1 MDCGLCG
8 HGRGHECGH
17 GHGHS
22 NKLATRNSQRLTR
35 LAGGTF
41 NWLSGNGG
49 GGASNVLSVS
59 VLCCCACHRQTVVC
73 HIHDKMLQLS
83 WPLRLPRQFANQETE
98 YRMLALA
105 LLPAL

>member
-1 MDCGLCG
+1 MACVDTDADMNVDMDMDIVTN
-8 HGRGHECGH
+8 
-17 GHGHS
+17 S
-22 NKLATRNSQRLTR
+22 QLATLNQV
-35 LAGGTF
+35 GWGTF

-83 WPLRLPRQFANQETE
+83 WPLRLPRQFANQESE